1 MDRLFEQ
8 ELDDLRQKLLT
19 MAGHAETALKTAV
32 EALVTRSDETAG
44 KARAE
49 EQIID
54 RLEIEIDETAVTL
67 LSKAPL
73 ASDLRL
79 ILVAM
84 KVGQNLERVGDEA
97 NKIAKRVLELNP
109 QPPLRVAVDFP
120 RLARL
125 ALDLLKAALDS
136 FVAKDPAAARALIA
150 RDKEVDALNREIHAI
165 LEQAMTLDSQAISR
179 GLKLMIISKSLER
192 VADHAKNVAEEV
204 VYLCEAEDIRHH
216 NKPSHETENPR
227 R

>member
-8 ELDDLRQKLLT
+8 ELDELRQKLLT
-19 MAGHAETALKTAV
+19 MAGHAEIALKTAV
-32 EALVTRSDETAG
+32 EALVTRSDATAAQ
-44 KARAE
+44 ARAE

-54 RLEIEIDETAVTL
+54 RLEIEIDEMAVTL

-84 KVGQNLERVGDEA
+84 KVCQNLERVGDEA

-109 QPPLRVAVDFP
+109 QPPLKVAVDFP

-136 FVAKDPAAARALIA
+136 FVAKNPTAARALIA

-165 LEQAMTLDSQAISR
+165 LEQAMTSDSQGISR

-216 NKPSHETENPR
+216 NKPAPQA
-227 R
+227 